1 MKLAKVIE
9 AYIELQRSIGLRS
22 ETARRTLRLF
32 GRQMGDI
39 QIDKIQAQQVLDFLQ
54 GAGPL
59 SSTWRV
65 KYRLLSGLY
74 RFAIS
79 RGHVAASPLPSNLPK
94 FPPQQTPYIYSTE
107 ELHRLLDATSVLES
121 ICSRLQAPMFRA
133 LILLLYGSGI
143 RVSEALG
150 LTMRDVDL
158 AQRVI
163 TVRDTKFYKT
173 RLVPIGPKLTLE
185 LTTLAD
191 RRRRLPMSA
200 GEDSAF
206 FASRTGAIWN
216 YPRVITLFQRV
227 RRAACI
233 GCPPG
238 ELRPPRMHDLRHTAA
253 VHRVIAWYRSGQ
265 DVQRLL
271 PQLATYLGHV
281 DISST
286 QRYLQMTPELLQE
299 ASLRFARYAN
309 CGDNHER

>member
-1 MKLAKVIE
+1 MKLAAVIE
-9 AYIELQRSIGLRS
+9 AYIVLQQSLGLRS
-22 ETARRTLRLF
+22 TTARRSLRRF
-32 GRQMGDI
+32 GRQMGDVHI
-39 QIDKIQAQQVLDFLQ
+39 GSVQPEQVLGFLQ
-54 GAGPL
+54 GTAPL

-79 RGHVAASPLPSNLPK
+79 RGHVAASPLPPTLPK

-107 ELHRLLDATSVLES
+107 ELRRLLDATDTLDS
-121 ICSRLQAPMFRA
+121 IYARLQAPMFRT
-133 LILLLYGSGI
+133 LILLLYGSGL
-143 RVSEALG
+143 RVSEALE

-158 AQRVI
+158 EQRIV

-173 RLVPIGPKLTLE
+173 RLVPIGPKLALE
-185 LTTLAD
+185 LTRLGD
-191 RRRRLPMSA
+191 RRRRLPMPD
-200 GEDSAF
+200 GEGSRF
-206 FASRTGAIWN
+206 FASRTGARWD

-227 RRAACI
+227 RRAAGI
-233 GCPPG
+233 ECPPG

-281 DISST
+281 EISST
-286 QRYLQMTPELLQE
+286 QRYLQMTPDLLQE
-299 ASLRFARYAN
+299 ASRRFAMYAN
-309 CGDNHER
+309 CGGNRD

>member
-1 MKLAKVIE
+1 MKLATVIE
-9 AYIELQRSIGLRS
+9 AYIALQQSLGLRS
-22 ETARRTLRLF
+22 KTARRSLRRF
-32 GRQMGDI
+32 GRQMGDVHIDNI
-39 QIDKIQAQQVLDFLQ
+39 QSEQVLGFLQ
-54 GAGPL
+54 GTGPL
-59 SSTWRV
+59 SSTWRT
-65 KYRLLSGLY
+65 KYRLLFGLY

-79 RGHVAASPLPSNLPK
+79 RGHVATSPLPLTLPK

-107 ELHRLLDATSVLES
+107 ELQRLLDATSTLDS
-121 ICSRLQAPMFRA
+121 TCARLQAPMFRA
-133 LILLLYGSGI
+133 LILLLYGSGL

-158 AQRVI
+158 EQRIV

-185 LTTLAD
+185 LTSLAD
-191 RRRRLPMSA
+191 RRRRLPMPD
-200 GEDSAF
+200 GEDSRF
-206 FASRTGAIWN
+206 FASRTGAYWD

-227 RRAACI
+227 RRAAGI

-253 VHRVIAWYRSGQ
+253 VHRVVTWYRSGQ

-271 PQLATYLGHV
+271 PQLATYLGHIE
-281 DISST
+281 ISST

-299 ASLRFARYAN
+299 ANRRFAKYAD
-309 CGDNHER
+309 CGGHHD